1 MNIYQIYDAEDNSVV
16 LRKGTLNECRIA
28 LHQWLDDN
36 NDEGWEQEKYEE
48 YPNLESF
55 LSSPIEFIN
64 QHGDTDVEIYSD
76 WMLSIVYAISDSNIL
91 VNKIELASELA
102 SAKLE
107 DMVEENI
114 YSYNDIYVES
124 EAEMTYTEV
133 GQDIFHGY
141 YDHYLTIIEQAQI
154 K

>member
-1 MNIYQIYDAEDNSVV
+1 M
-16 LRKGTLNECRIA
+16 KNE
-28 LHQWLDDN
+28 
-36 NDEGWEQEKYEE
+36 YE
-48 YPNLESF
+48 
-55 LSSPIEFIN
+55 ITI
-64 QHGDTDVEIYSD
+64 
-76 WMLSIVYAISDSNIL
+76 
-91 VNKIELASELA
+91 NKIELASELA